1 MQSLQP
7 DLSGALFM
15 KRSGIKKRESRPKD
29 ERLVCPNHHLKIF
42 SRVEIIIFDDDVD
55 ELSFSHF
62 GGINF

>member
-1 MQSLQP
+1 MQTLQP

-29 ERLVCPNHHLKIF
+29 ERLACPNHHLKIL
-42 SRVEIIIFDDDVD
+42 SRVEIVVFDDDVD

>member
-1 MQSLQP
+1 MRSLQP

-29 ERLVCPNHHLKIF
+29 ERLACPNHHLKIL
-42 SRVEIIIFDDDVD
+42 SRVEIVVFDDDVD

>member
-1 MQSLQP
+1 MRSLQP

-42 SRVEIIIFDDDVD
+42 SCVEIIVFDDDVD
-55 ELSFSHF
+55 ELSFGHF
-62 GGINF
+62 GRINF

>member
-1 MQSLQP
+1 MQTLQP

-29 ERLVCPNHHLKIF
+29 ERLVCPNHHLKIL
-42 SRVEIIIFDDDVD
+42 SRVEIIVFDDYVD

-62 GGINF
+62 GGIDF

>member
-1 MQSLQP
+1 MRSLQP

-42 SRVEIIIFDDDVD
+42 SRVEIIVFNDDVD
-55 ELSFSHF
+55 ELAFGHF
-62 GGINF
+62 GRIDF